1 VGGISSLS
9 FGDEIAFSNAAVHQ
23 VITAHPALGKAG
35 ILGSPA
41 SGYYDRGNALLKQ
54 SESMVQPSPKNRR
67 RSSGVLCC
75 TKNNDRVSS
84 L

>member
-41 SGYYDRGNALLKQ
+41 SGYYDWGNALLKQ